1 MKTTKSIVTL
11 AALAS
16 MFFLQ
21 AQLKVQTNG
30 AVTIGNPSSATIQSA
45 SPVLNIPAS
54 VIKIGTTSTQ

>member
-1 MKTTKSIVTL
+1 
-11 AALAS
+11 